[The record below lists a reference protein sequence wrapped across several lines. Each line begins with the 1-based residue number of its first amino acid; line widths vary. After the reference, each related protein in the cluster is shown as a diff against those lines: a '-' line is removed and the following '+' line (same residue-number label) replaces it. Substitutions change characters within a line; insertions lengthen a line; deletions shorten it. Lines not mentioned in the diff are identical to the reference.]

1 MFLSQL
7 RHAIMVEHSIN
18 PLHSWFSNRKA
29 ILFSTCPCIQTDPG
43 VAVRSSPDASSC
55 GRSVTAGV
63 AVSCLAGS
71 QRMAGVAVS
80 CLAGSQRM
88 AILSVESTRGKFFTC
103 LEKPLG
109 APHTVDDEFAI

>member
-1 MFLSQL
+1 
-7 RHAIMVEHSIN
+7 
-18 PLHSWFSNRKA
+18 
-29 ILFSTCPCIQTDPG
+29 
-43 VAVRSSPDASSC
+43 
-55 GRSVTAGV
+55 
-63 AVSCLAGS
+63 
-71 QRMAGVAVS
+71 MAGVAVS